1 MSVFSKKIDY
11 NLVENSSFFNNNPS
25 HLKSINSYEDL
36 LAWEMKILNKACS
49 SECAIKKVVLE
60 SFLNQM
66 DELLSKNQKVI
77 VKFYSS
83 GSGFDL
89 TLTAINKSAQ
99 VAKTHIIEIADKE
112 RFKIDSFA
120 EVIHMIGQA
129 KSLNWKIDFQ
139 SLGFSDSK
147 FSYKDECD
155 YVELAFGSYAAYFE
169 TCM

>member
-36 LAWEMKILNKACS
+36 LAWEMKILNKVCS

-83 GSGFDL
+83 GSGSSSSCSESVSVSPSSSSFD
-89 TLTAINKSAQ
+89 S
-99 VAKTHIIEIADKE
+99 
-112 RFKIDSFA
+112 
-120 EVIHMIGQA
+120 
-129 KSLNWKIDFQ
+129 
-139 SLGFSDSK
+139 
-147 FSYKDECD
+147 D
-155 YVELAFGSYAAYFE
+155 YV
-169 TCM
+169 